1 MIIGHLPSGYILG
14 RVLRVGTPAL
24 MFACVLGAIFPDFDL
39 LFFYLVDDRAFHHHR
54 YWFHAPG
61 FWLIICA
68 VVIPVLWFAAR
79 SWLSLFGAF
88 VLGNFLHVL
97 LDSIAGG
104 IMWAWPYSNDLISL
118 VTVQPTHSHFILS
131 FMAHWTFW
139 LEITLWIFA
148 VTLFLKGRLNG

>member
-39 LFFYLVDDRAFHHHR
+39 LFFYLVDDRAFHHHK
-54 YWFHAPG
+54 YWVHAPG

-131 FMAHWTFW
+131 FIAHWTFW

-148 VTLFLKGRLNG
+148 VTLFFKGRRNG

>member
-39 LFFYLVDDRAFHHHR
+39 LFFYLVDDRAFHHHK
-54 YWFHAPG
+54 YWVHAPG

-148 VTLFLKGRLNG
+148 VTLFFKGRRNG